1 MKQFFV
7 FKTRYSFEISDV
19 SQISFVIFVV
29 NKITRMKS
37 KIVVL
42 FILLAFGG
50 FAKSQLTMHKF
61 ITAGYTYQN
70 QSFGEVG
77 GKLLFLSNDDVLFR
91 VGASAM
97 MGSVNQKFAIMPKV
111 NADFLLNFQKNV
123 DFYHAHYFILGAEA
137 TNKYIA
143 PKAGFSLFGI
153 LDLTG
158 GYGFSLDK
166 EGING
171 KELKGLNINFTINI
185 PLVVIK

>member
-1 MKQFFV
+1 
-7 FKTRYSFEISDV
+7 
-19 SQISFVIFVV
+19 
-29 NKITRMKS
+29 MKS
-37 KIVVL
+37 KIYII
-42 FILLAFGG
+42 ILLFAFCGV
-50 FAKSQLTMHKF
+50 AKSQLTMHKF
-61 ITAGYTYQN
+61 INVGYVYQN

-91 VGASAM
+91 VGASAL
-97 MGSVNQKFAIMPKV
+97 MGSANNKFAIMPKV

-137 TNKYIA
+137 TNKYVA
-143 PKAGFSLFGI
+143 PKVGFSLFGI

-166 EGING
+166 DGLNG
-171 KELKGLNINFTINI
+171 KELKGLNVNFTINI